1 MRWREQRI
9 DVARLRETREQV
21 FVAYGSCSFAE
32 PVDDL
37 TALGILTAR

>member
-1 MRWREQRI
+1 LEQ
-9 DVARLRETREQV
+9 TRRSG

-37 TALGILTAR
+37 TALRILPPA